1 MRGKYEKLQWVIQKN
16 LTNQDDLK
24 TLVRSCKEIGVDCLE
39 VEILPFIDQ
48 LPSINYSKHPIFY
61 GSTTL
66 GELVKDNQKIKAGFF
81 FNETAFSIENYIK
94 RWGLHMLNFG
104 ASVTTV
110 RQLVNEVHE
119 PGKLLFVRPDN
130 DSKSFSGEVIKFSE
144 VKDWYDKLIASDSRM
159 LTIDS
164 KIIVS
169 EPYNLK
175 YEWRL
180 WIVNKKVIASSKYRE
195 EFRSKKARGCPES
208 VMKFA
213 EERCLEY
220 TPHDIFV
227 MDICQTGDEYYII
240 ECGCMNSA
248 GFYASD
254 IGAIVKIVTEY
265 FLERVVL

>member
-1 MRGKYEKLQWVIQKN
+1 MGEKYEKIQWVIQQN
-16 LTNQDDLK
+16 LTNQADLQS
-24 TLVRSCKEIGVDCLE
+24 LLRSCEEIGVDCIG
-39 VEILPFIDQ
+39 VEIMPFIDQ
-48 LPSINYSKHPIFY
+48 LPAINYNKHPIFY

-66 GELVKDNQKIKAGFF
+66 GELVKNNEKVKQGFF
-81 FNETAFSIENYIK
+81 FDEITFSMENYIK
-94 RWGLHMLNFG
+94 KWGEHMLNFG
-104 ASVTTV
+104 ASVTTI
-110 RQLVNEVHE
+110 RQLVNKGYE
-119 PGKLLFVRPDN
+119 PDKFLFVRPDN

-144 VKDWYDKLIASDSRM
+144 VKDWYSKLISSDSRV

-169 EPYNLK
+169 EPYNLR

-195 EFRSKKARGCPES
+195 EFRLKKERGCPEP
-208 VMKFA
+208 VVKFA
-213 EERCLEY
+213 EDRCLEY

-227 MDICQTGDEYYII
+227 MDICQTGDEFYIV

-254 IGAIVKIVTEY
+254 IRAIVKMVTEY
-265 FLERVVL
+265 FVGTII